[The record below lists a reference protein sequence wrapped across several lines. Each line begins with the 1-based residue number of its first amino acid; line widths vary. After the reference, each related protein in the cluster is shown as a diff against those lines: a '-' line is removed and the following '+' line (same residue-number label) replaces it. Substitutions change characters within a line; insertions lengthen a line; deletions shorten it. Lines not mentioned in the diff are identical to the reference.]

1 MNKHISN
8 LKSVTRTDSNFD
20 ISSYCKLTKTTR
32 KITEVS
38 ETATGGVLQRKMFLK
53 ILQNLQEFTTLL
65 RLWLSRLLVNFAKF
79 LRTSI
84 MELPWTNS
92 MREKC
97 SDSEFSDQ
105 YFRIQSESGKIRT
118 RKLQIRTLFTQ
129 CS

>member
-20 ISSYCKLTKTTR
+20 ISSYCKLTKTTT

-65 RLWLSRLLVNFAKF
+65 RLWLSCLLVNFAKF
-79 LRTSI
+79 LRTFI

-97 SDSEFSDQ
+97 SHSEFFWSVFSYSVRMWKNTDQ
-105 YFRIQSESGKIRT
+105 KTPNTDTFHAV
-118 RKLQIRTLFTQ
+118 
-129 CS
+129 